1 MGLRRVDASHVT
13 RAVRRRPA
21 TIHTTSISPAS
32 RQARPPLTRTLCRVA
47 SSDNL
52 LRRLPLELGA
62 VTPDRVEDDSQLA
75 RHSNGGTLPSNPLGE
90 TQRPCLER
98 TRSSHARHEH
108 AGGLIQVAAKQ
119 RIVGLADAADPLA
132 LTGLILPRCQA
143 EIGADL
149 G

>member
-13 RAVRRRPA
+13 RAVRRGPA
-21 TIHTTSISPAS
+21 TIHTRSICPSS
-32 RQARPPLTRTLCRVA
+32 RQGRPTLTRQLCRGT
-47 SSDNL
+47 SSDTL

-108 AGGLIQVAAKQ
+108 AGGFVLITAEQW
-119 RIVGLADAADPLA
+119 IV
-132 LTGLILPRCQA
+132 
-143 EIGADL
+143 
-149 G
+149 